1 MPDKVTATPAALELL
16 AEIVADHGPV
26 LFHQS
31 GGCCDGSSPMCYP
44 QSEFLIGD
52 NDVKLGE
59 IGGVPF
65 YISRSQYEVWKHT
78 DLIIDVV
85 PGRGGMSRQRTRTS
99 VSNPIKHR
107 PFGRRG
113 GDSMLNKPIVMAVL
127 IAAASVPAMAQD
139 AQKGK
144 TVFNVCLACH
154 TIGPGAQN
162 KIGPE
167 LNGLDGRKAGTVP
180 NFDYSDANKSSGIVW
195 NEETFEDYIKN
206 PAAKV
211 PGTKMI
217 FPGIKNEQQEKD
229 LWAYISQFDSD
240 GNTKK

>member
-1 MPDKVTATPAALELL
+1 
-16 AEIVADHGPV
+16 
-26 LFHQS
+26 
-31 GGCCDGSSPMCYP
+31 
-44 QSEFLIGD
+44 
-52 NDVKLGE
+52 
-59 IGGVPF
+59 
-65 YISRSQYEVWKHT
+65 
-78 DLIIDVV
+78 
-85 PGRGGMSRQRTRTS
+85 
-99 VSNPIKHR
+99 
-107 PFGRRG
+107 
-113 GDSMLNKPIVMAVL
+113 MLNKSILTAVL
-127 IAAASVPAMAQD
+127 IAAVSVPAMAQD

-167 LNGLDGRKAGTVP
+167 LNGLDGRKAGTVSI
-180 NFDYSDANKSSGIVW
+180 FDYSDANKSSGIVW

-240 GNTKK
+240 GNSKK

>member
-1 MPDKVTATPAALELL
+1 
-16 AEIVADHGPV
+16 
-26 LFHQS
+26 
-31 GGCCDGSSPMCYP
+31 
-44 QSEFLIGD
+44 
-52 NDVKLGE
+52 
-59 IGGVPF
+59 
-65 YISRSQYEVWKHT
+65 
-78 DLIIDVV
+78 
-85 PGRGGMSRQRTRTS
+85 
-99 VSNPIKHR
+99 
-107 PFGRRG
+107 
-113 GDSMLNKPIVMAVL
+113 MLNKSILTAVL
-127 IAAASVPAMAQD
+127 IAAVSVPAMAQD

-167 LNGLDGRKAGTVP
+167 LNGLDGRKAGTVS
-180 NFDYSDANKSSGIVW
+180 NFDYSGANKSSGIVW

-206 PAAKV
+206 PAAKL

-240 GNTKK
+240 GNSKK